1 MIIFREFIFFYTQK
15 GYNSNKIIFLDKYDL
30 IIIVLQRVKIWKGDF
45 TLSAN
50 RNYSSQPQLNPTIEN
65 LSQAIFIVNRHAKT
79 APNPKFL
86 YKLKYTA
93 LHKLIKEGKAK
104 KVGLHFSN
112 NPKYS
117 QQQSDVLIAC
127 GNYTFHL
134 PPTKSDFAELP
145 HLGKLDN
152 HVRNPKTSLSLTQ
165 AKKVLLSYT
174 GLKEDD
180 KTSMPPKKKYDK
192 PIFKKLGESYF

>member
-1 MIIFREFIFFYTQK
+1 MST
-15 GYNSNKIIFLDKYDL
+15 
-30 IIIVLQRVKIWKGDF
+30 
-45 TLSAN
+45 N
-50 RNYSSQPQLNPTIEN
+50 RDYSSEPQLNPTIKN
-65 LSQAIFIVNRHAKT
+65 LAQAIFIINRHAKT

-127 GNYTFHL
+127 ENYTFHL
-134 PPTKSDFAELP
+134 PPSKSDFAELP
-145 HLGKLDN
+145 HLGKLDKQ
-152 HVRNPKTSLSLTQ
+152 VRNPKASLSLAQ
-165 AKKVLLSYT
+165 AKKMLCSYT
-174 GLKEDD
+174 GLKEHENNAV
-180 KTSMPPKKKYDK
+180 PPRKKYNK